1 MGNVSYFMIVKAFG
15 FVLLFVSVIL
25 FFNFTVDQDGLKE
38 NLYKIDASEAAIIV
52 SNDSIAQSYFFVNF
66 AVDRDG
72 SEENI
77 YKINT
82 SEAVT
87 ILSNDSIARD
97 YMSEYFLKPKWR
109 AVNVS
114 MLVNS
119 TLDFNGSEYL
129 WDVKIMERTCACSS
143 IKDLYVV
150 EGQVSPITGEIIN
163 ITTGLVLESNYD
175 KQMCAST
182 VCH

>member
-1 MGNVSYFMIVKAFG
+1 MDNDPFSKIMKIFLAISIIVVVVILVDLTGQQEGAEENIYKINVSEAVFIVSNDPIAQFYS
-15 FVLLFVSVIL
+15 FV
-25 FFNFTVDQDGLKE
+25 NFSVDQDGSE
-38 NLYKIDASEAAIIV
+38 VIIYKINASEAVIIV
-52 SNDSIAQSYFFVNF
+52 SNDSIARNYMFVNF
-66 AVDRDG
+66 
-72 SEENI
+72 E
-77 YKINT
+77 
-82 SEAVT
+82 
-87 ILSNDSIARD
+87 
-97 YMSEYFLKPKWR
+97 KPEWR

-119 TLDFNGSEYL
+119 TDFNGSEYL
-129 WDVKIMERTCACSS
+129 WDVKIMERTCACNSV
-143 IKDLYVV
+143 KDLYVI